1 MAAMGGM
8 AGDGEYSACLDNINE
23 LDRLGDELKAIGI
36 ELRRGGGC
44 KAGLMQRAEDATESG
59 RVLSQ
64 ETGQYLKNKLQS
76 PSVDRQT
83 RAQLERLGRQFQTA
97 GSKFEAVS
105 LQVLMHPN
113 KAHGRATREVSS
125 RARTHANTAAHTS
138 FVVFTCARAR
148 PVTHMRATRPRAH
161 THIYTHTHT
170 HTYTHTHTH
179 THTHTG
185 RPS

>member
-36 ELRRGGGC
+36 ELRRGGGGQ
-44 KAGLMQRAEDATESG
+44 AGLMQRAEDATENG

-105 LQVLMHPN
+105 LQVLMHPT
-113 KAHGRATREVSS
+113 KHTGAQPVGVSS
-125 RARTHANTAAHTS
+125 RARAHASTAAHTHILR
-138 FVVFTCARAR
+138 CLPARAR
-148 PVTHMRATRPRAH
+148 PLSH
-161 THIYTHTHT
+161 T
-170 HTYTHTHTH
+170 
-179 THTHTG
+179 
-185 RPS
+185 